1 MISNFLKYDRNFFE
15 NREAR
20 PLSKGG
26 SLIISS
32 LGMDE
37 RAEWFSSVFTS
48 VCVMN
53 KPVEPRN
60 LSGHAYDALV
70 DLIRCRKLKAGSPI
84 IETRLSEALGVSRTP
99 LREALQRLEGEGI
112 VQKGAGRSYRVRRVE
127 LEEYLQTFK
136 IREVLEIEAAVMA
149 MGRIPAP
156 LIQKVRRELEESLT
170 LGEAVQPV
178 HWFTDDDVHGLYV
191 NHCGNDVL
199 RRFLRLL
206 RTTTRLFDID
216 KLPPRVTKDYVEHR
230 KIVDALELKDQRL
243 VVKAIRGHFKSVVAD
258 ALSI

>member
-1 MISNFLKYDRNFFE
+1 
-15 NREAR
+15 
-20 PLSKGG
+20 
-26 SLIISS
+26 
-32 LGMDE
+32 
-37 RAEWFSSVFTS
+37 
-48 VCVMN
+48 MN

-70 DLIRCRKLKAGSPI
+70 DLIRCRELKAGSPI

-112 VQKGAGRSYRVRRVE
+112 VQKGAGRSHRVRRVE

-149 MGRIPAP
+149 LGRIPSHK
-156 LIQKVRRELEESLT
+156 IQKVLRELEESLI

-178 HWFTDDDVHGLYV
+178 NWFTDDDVHGLYV
-191 NHCGNDVL
+191 NHCGNEVL

-216 KLPPRVTKDYVEHR
+216 KLPPRVTKDYVEHK
-230 KIVDALELKDQRL
+230 KIVDALELKNEKL
-243 VVKAIRGHFKSVVAD
+243 VVRAIRGHFKSVVAD

>member
-1 MISNFLKYDRNFFE
+1 M
-15 NREAR
+15 NR
-20 PLSKGG
+20 L
-26 SLIISS
+26 
-32 LGMDE
+32 
-37 RAEWFSSVFTS
+37 SVFHPFS
-48 VCVMN
+48 IPVSVMN

-60 LSGHAYDALV
+60 LSAHAYDALV

-84 IETRLSEALGVSRTP
+84 IETRLSAALGVSRTP

-112 VQKGAGRSYRVRRVE
+112 IEKGAGRSYRVRRVE

-136 IREVLEIEAAVMA
+136 IREVLEIEAAVMSL
-149 MGRIPAP
+149 GRIPSHK
-156 LIQKVRRELEESLT
+156 IQKVLRELEESLI

-216 KLPPRVTKDYVEHR
+216 KIPPRVAKDYIEHK
-230 KIVDALELKDQRL
+230 KIVDALEQKNEKL
-243 VVKAIRGHFKSVVAD
+243 VVRAIRAHFKSVVAD
-258 ALSI
+258 ALSL